1 MITATEVTHIAHL
14 ARLKLRPEE
23 IEKYA
28 QNLSDICRLAQE
40 MNKIDTSHVQP
51 LSHSLE
57 IPARLRED
65 VVTEPDERTLMQSI
79 APQVEAGLYLVPQVI
94 E

>member
-1 MITATEVTHIAHL
+1 MITTAEVTHIAHL
-14 ARLKLRPEE
+14 ARLKLIPEE

-28 QNLSDICRLAQE
+28 QNLNDIFQLALE
-40 MNKIDTSHVQP
+40 MNKIDTTHVQP
-51 LSHSLE
+51 LSHPLDM
-57 IPARLRED
+57 PARLRDD
-65 VVTEPDERTLMQSI
+65 VVTETDERALMQSI